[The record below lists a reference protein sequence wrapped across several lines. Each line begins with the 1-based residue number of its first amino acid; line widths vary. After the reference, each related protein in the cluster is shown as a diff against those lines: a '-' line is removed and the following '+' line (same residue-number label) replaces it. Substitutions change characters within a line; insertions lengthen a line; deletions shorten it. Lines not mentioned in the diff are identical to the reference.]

1 MAENRLIHEKSPYLL
16 QHAAN
21 PVDWWPWCPE
31 AFQRARELDRPVFL
45 SIGYSTCH
53 WCHVMSRES
62 FEDREVAGV
71 LNRAFVSIKVDR
83 EERPDVDAVY
93 MRACQALTG
102 SGGWPLT
109 VLLTPEQRPF
119 WAGTYLPPRGR
130 RGELGLVGL
139 LERVETLW
147 RRDRGRLL
155 AAGEA
160 LTAQLTGGEAPS
172 LAPSRDMLRTA
183 LAQLSRDFDRTNG
196 GFGGAP
202 KFPVPHTLLF
212 LLEYAQREED
222 VHALDMAEL
231 TLTQMARGGLFDQ
244 VGGGFCRY
252 ATDNRWL
259 APHFEKMLY
268 DNALLAYAYL
278 SAFAQTGKA
287 FYGRVARRT
296 LDYALSALALPGGG
310 FACGEDADSG
320 GEEGAFYLL
329 TPHQVSQAL
338 GKEDAAGFCAW
349 FGVEEAGNFAGRSI
363 PQLLDNPRYAQPY
376 PADQLERLARF
387 RRQRLALHRDDKVLT
402 GWNGLMIAALA
413 RGARVLGE
421 ERYLRAAQTARLF
434 LKTRLTTPEGQLL
447 RRWRDREAAGAGQL
461 EDYAYYL
468 WGLLELYAAHFST
481 QVLREAAAL
490 ADRLLADFW
499 DEERAGFYPTA
510 HQGERLIARP
520 KETYDG
526 ALPSG
531 NAVAALALLRLG
543 RLTAREEYRQ
553 AAQRQ
558 LAWLAGNLRDYP
570 AGHTFALLALLED
583 MHPGRELVCTAAEG
597 APAGL
602 IALAD
607 RVSALV
613 KTGENSRAL
622 ARLAPFTADYPVP
635 ETGEAYYLCQDGAC
649 QEPVHD
655 LASLRRRLGP
665 SGARERPRV

>member
-1 MAENRLIHEKSPYLL
+1 M
-16 QHAAN
+16 
-21 PVDWWPWCPE
+21 
-31 AFQRARELDRPVFL
+31 
-45 SIGYSTCH
+45 
-53 WCHVMSRES
+53 
-62 FEDREVAGV
+62 
-71 LNRAFVSIKVDR
+71 
-83 EERPDVDAVY
+83 
-93 MRACQALTG
+93 
-102 SGGWPLT
+102 
-109 VLLTPEQRPF
+109 
-119 WAGTYLPPRGR
+119 
-130 RGELGLVGL
+130 
-139 LERVETLW
+139 
-147 RRDRGRLL
+147 
-155 AAGEA
+155 
-160 LTAQLTGGEAPS
+160 
-172 LAPSRDMLRTA
+172 
-183 LAQLSRDFDRTNG
+183 
-196 GFGGAP
+196 
-202 KFPVPHTLLF
+202 
-212 LLEYAQREED
+212 
-222 VHALDMAEL
+222 
-231 TLTQMARGGLFDQ
+231 
-244 VGGGFCRY
+244 
-252 ATDNRWL
+252 
-259 APHFEKMLY
+259 
-268 DNALLAYAYL
+268 
-278 SAFAQTGKA
+278 
-287 FYGRVARRT
+287 
-296 LDYALSALALPGGG
+296 
-310 FACGEDADSG
+310 
-320 GEEGAFYLL
+320 
-329 TPHQVSQAL
+329 SQAL

-421 ERYLRAAQTARLF
+421 ERYLRAGADGPALF
-434 LKTRLTTPEGQLL
+434 KDPLTTPEGQLL

-583 MHPGRELVCTAAEG
+583 MHPGGNWCARAGGGGPRG
-597 APAGL
+597 AHRPGGPGKRPGQDRGKQPRPGPAGPL
-602 IALAD
+602 YRRL
-607 RVSALV
+607 
-613 KTGENSRAL
+613 SRA
-622 ARLAPFTADYPVP
+622 
-635 ETGEAYYLCQDGAC
+635 GDGRGI
-649 QEPVHD
+649 
-655 LASLRRRLGP
+655 LSLPGRSLPGA
-665 SGARERPRV
+665 GARPGQPAPPPGAVRHPGAAPCVKGMRQRRGEPDVAGSPRRCCMVRRP